1 MSAPSRPVPV
11 SITSVRLGSI
21 ALDGRRLLTSLFPS
35 SGISPSPETGTLTRS
50 RGASMLM
57 LGKIRAIKYTML
69 SSSVAL
75 AAVPRTWMRNESRRS
90 AKRTMSDD
98 LRVVPMNSILASTDM
113 NYGYPCGDFM
123 GHEFAPLAVFALI
136 DCTCANS
143 SAQTQSV
150 IRDHD

>member
-1 MSAPSRPVPV
+1 
-11 SITSVRLGSI
+11 

-35 SGISPSPETGTLTRS
+35 SGISPWPKTGTLTLS
-50 RGASMLM
+50 HGASMVM
-57 LGKIRAIKYTML
+57 FGKMRAIRLTML
-69 SSSVAL
+69 SNSGAL

-90 AKRTMSDD
+90 ATRTTSEDF
-98 LRVVPMNSILASTDM
+98 RVLPMNSILASTDM

-143 SAQTQSV
+143 SPQPQSV
-150 IRDHD
+150 IRDHDRPSALGSKTRISIVDW